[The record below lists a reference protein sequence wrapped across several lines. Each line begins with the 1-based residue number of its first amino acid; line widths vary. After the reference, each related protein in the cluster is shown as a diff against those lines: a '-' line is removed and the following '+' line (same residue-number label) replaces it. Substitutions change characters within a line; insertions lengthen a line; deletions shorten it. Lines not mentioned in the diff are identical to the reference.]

1 MKIPIHIKLRKRRR
15 NLKQTTEEAL
25 RKIAVYTQDTDDR
38 LLKSIIQK
46 VLEMVFEIALNLLV
60 KIPRV

>member
-1 MKIPIHIKLRKRRR
+1 M
-15 NLKQTTEEAL
+15 
-25 RKIAVYTQDTDDR
+25 AVYTQDTDDR

>member
-1 MKIPIHIKLRKRRR
+1 MPIHIKFKKRRR
-15 NLKQTTEEAL
+15 NLKQATKEAL